1 MSRLHHDLTNGQP
14 VGKKKHAKATLVCG
28 NCKNF
33 KAGRCTRKDKKRSAT
48 DKACG
53 SFDPRG

>member
-1 MSRLHHDLTNGQP
+1 M
-14 VGKKKHAKATLVCG
+14 GKKKHAKATLVCG